1 MNVASR
7 RINDIYYQDETLI
20 YQLYTNNIFYLGKEV
35 NLDEFIREMEKTHHV
50 IVFLYNRKLRL
61 KQLQLFNKMFDN
73 FVYFIK

>member
-1 MNVASR
+1 MNVASH
-7 RINDIYYQDETLI
+7 RINDTYYQDETLI

-35 NLDEFIREMEKTHHV
+35 NLDEAFQAMEKTHHV

-61 KQLQLFNKMFDN
+61 KQVQLFNKMFDN

>member
-7 RINDIYYQDETLI
+7 RINDTYYQDETLI
-20 YQLYTNNIFYLGKEV
+20 YQLYTNNIFYLGKET
-35 NLDEFIREMEKTHHV
+35 NLDEAIQEMEKTHHV

-61 KQLQLFNKMFDN
+61 KQLQLFNKMFEN